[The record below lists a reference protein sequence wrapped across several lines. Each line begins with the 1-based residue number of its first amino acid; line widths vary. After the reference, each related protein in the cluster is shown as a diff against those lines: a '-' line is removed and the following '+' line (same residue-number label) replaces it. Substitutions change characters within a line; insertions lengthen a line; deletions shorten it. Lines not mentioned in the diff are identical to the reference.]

1 MERQIAHVRYAVVE
15 GLHCDGV
22 SFDTIRSEDVG
33 KKAPGVIRKMT
44 VGEELSESFGTFL
57 AVVGEVRVVAL
68 FNFFVCCNHDEMF
81 LRVMC
86 RGTLNFTNIP
96 KPGR

>member
-1 MERQIAHVRYAVVE
+1 M
-15 GLHCDGV
+15 D
-22 SFDTIRSEDVG
+22 FDSIRSEDVG
-33 KKAPGVIRKMT
+33 KKAPGVIREMA
-44 VGEELSESFGTFL
+44 VGEEPSESFGTFF

-68 FNFFVCCNHDEMF
+68 FDFFVCGNHDEMF

-96 KPGR
+96 KHGR

>member
-1 MERQIAHVRYAVVE
+1 M
-15 GLHCDGV
+15 G
-22 SFDTIRSEDVG
+22 FDSIKGEDVG
-33 KKAPGVIRKMT
+33 KKTPGVIRKMAE
-44 VGEELSESFGTFL
+44 GEESSESFGTFL

-68 FNFFVCCNHDEMF
+68 FDFFVCCNHDEMF

-96 KPGR
+96 KHGR